1 MNKLT
6 NIHAAFVPSRDN
18 RVHAAVVP
26 FRSTFGRHAPE
37 RHAPDLPVVLRRGLH
52 CAWAKDETGRLTCS
66 WSEPSPALDQSITWR
81 GLCRASAAISMAA

>member
-26 FRSTFGRHAPE
+26 FRSTFGRHAPDKP
-37 RHAPDLPVVLRRGLH
+37 AVLRRVLQ
-52 CAWAKDETGRLTCS
+52 CAWTKDETGRLACS
-66 WSEPSPALDQSITWR
+66 WAEPSPVLDQSITWR